1 MTIADIE
8 FEMNIND
15 VADKDISEIIEICKQ
30 SGFSRESLD
39 EELQK
44 RGYPKIF
51 TVDYDDMDDENEDYD
66 DDYNENYNED
76 YDDEWEE

>member
-15 VADKDISEIIEICKQ
+15 VMEKDISEIIEICKK
-30 SGFSRESLD
+30 SGFNAESID

-44 RGYPKIF
+44 RGYAKIF
-51 TVDYDDMDDENEDYD
+51 TVDYDDVNDDDVYD
-66 DDYNENYNED
+66 DKWED
-76 YDDEWEE
+76 

>member
-8 FEMNIND
+8 FEMNIHD
-15 VADKDISEIIEICKQ
+15 VAEKDISEIIEICKI
-30 SGFSRESLD
+30 SGFSMESID

-51 TVDYDDMDDENEDYD
+51 TVDYDELNDDEDFDEDLD
-66 DDYNENYNED
+66 E
-76 YDDEWEE
+76 EWED

>member
-15 VADKDISEIIEICKQ
+15 VAEKDISEIIEICKK
-30 SGFSRESLD
+30 SGFSMESID

-44 RGYPKIF
+44 RGYAKIF
-51 TVDYDDMDDENEDYD
+51 TVDYDEMND
-66 DDYNENYNED
+66 ED

>member
-15 VADKDISEIIEICKQ
+15 VTEKDISEIIEICKK
-30 SGFSRESLD
+30 SGFSMENID

-51 TVDYDDMDDENEDYD
+51 TVDYDEMNDD
-66 DDYNENYNED
+66 D
-76 YDDEWEE
+76 YDDEWED

>member
-15 VADKDISEIIEICKQ
+15 VMEKDISEIIEICKK
-30 SGFSRESLD
+30 SGFNAESID

-44 RGYPKIF
+44 RGYDKIF
-51 TVDYDDMDDENEDYD
+51 TVDYDDVSDDVDV
-66 DDYNENYNED
+66 
-76 YDDEWEE
+76 YDDEWED

>member
-15 VADKDISEIIEICKQ
+15 VQEKDISEIIEICKI
-30 SGFSRESLD
+30 SGFKMEDID

-51 TVDYDDMDDENEDYD
+51 TVDYDEMGD
-66 DDYNENYNED
+66 ED
-76 YDDEWEE
+76 YDDEWED

>member
-15 VADKDISEIIEICKQ
+15 VEPKDIEAIMEVCKI
-30 SGFSRESLD
+30 SGFGLETLD

-44 RGYPKIF
+44 RGYAKIF
-51 TVDYDDMDDENEDYD
+51 TVDLNDLDEDAEW
-66 DDYNENYNED
+66 
-76 YDDEWEE
+76 DEFE

>member
-15 VADKDISEIIEICKQ
+15 VMEKDISEIIEICKK
-30 SGFSRESLD
+30 SGFNAESID

-44 RGYPKIF
+44 RGYGKIF
-51 TVDYDDMDDENEDYD
+51 TVVYDDVD
-66 DDYNENYNED
+66 DDD
-76 YDDEWEE
+76 VYDDEWED